1 MCVIMIQPVNA
12 LAPKVFFK
20 GRNDYVNSAVS
31 ESKRTEKNLAIANA
45 GGISTVAGALTAVI
59 ARSYTA
65 TWKNAALFGLG
76 GGLITMMF
84 ICPKL
89 LYKAGFNTTQ
99 SEKGVDS
106 SKKLLDINTNKISNY
121 SKSTIKKLR

>member
-1 MCVIMIQPVNA
+1 MIQPVNA

-20 GRNDYVNSAVS
+20 GRNNDSVNFDEA
-31 ESKRTEKNLAIANA
+31 KRTERNLALANA
-45 GGISTVAGALTAVI
+45 GGISAAAGALTTVI

-65 TWKNAALFGLG
+65 TWKNAGLFGVG
-76 GGLITMMF
+76 AGLITMMF

-89 LYKAGFNTTQ
+89 LYKAGFNTSQ
-99 SEKGVDS
+99 SEKGADS

>member
-1 MCVIMIQPVNA
+1 MIQPVNA

-20 GRNDYVNSAVS
+20 GRNNDYLNSAVS

-45 GGISTVAGALTAVI
+45 AGISSVAGALTAVI

-65 TWKNAALFGLG
+65 TWKNAGLFGLG

-89 LYKAGFNTTQ
+89 LYKAGISTYH

-106 SKKLLDINTNKISNY
+106 SKKLLDVNTNKIGNY

>member
-1 MCVIMIQPVNA
+1 MIQPVNA

-20 GRNDYVNSAVS
+20 GRNNDSVNFDEA
-31 ESKRTEKNLAIANA
+31 KRTERNLAIANA
-45 GGISTVAGALTAVI
+45 GGISAAAGALTTVI

-65 TWKNAALFGLG
+65 TWKNAGLFGVG
-76 GGLITMMF
+76 AGLITMMF

-89 LYKAGFNTTQ
+89 LYKAGFNTSQ
-99 SEKGVDS
+99 SEKGADS

>member
-20 GRNDYVNSAVS
+20 GRNNVS
-31 ESKRTEKNLAIANA
+31 PEGKRTERNLAVANA
-45 GGISTVAGALTAVI
+45 AGISTVAGALTSVI

-89 LYKAGFNTTQ
+89 LYKAGINTSQ
-99 SEKGVDS
+99 SEKGADS

-121 SKSTIKKLR
+121 SVSTIYKLR

>member
-20 GRNDYVNSAVS
+20 GRNNDSVNFDEA
-31 ESKRTEKNLAIANA
+31 KRTERNLALANA
-45 GGISTVAGALTAVI
+45 GGISAAAGALTTVI

-65 TWKNAALFGLG
+65 TWKNAGLFGVG
-76 GGLITMMF
+76 AGLITMMF

-89 LYKAGFNTTQ
+89 LYKAGFNTSQ
-99 SEKGVDS
+99 SEKGADS

>member
-1 MCVIMIQPVNA
+1 MIQPVNA
-12 LAPKVFFK
+12 LAPKVYFK
-20 GRNDYVNSAVS
+20 GQSNDFLKS
-31 ESKRTEKNLAIANA
+31 EGKRTERNLAIVNA
-45 GGISTVAGALTAVI
+45 TGISTVAGALTSVI

-89 LYKAGFNTTQ
+89 LYKSGIYTSKT
-99 SEKGVDS
+99 EKETGTS
-106 SKKLLDINTNKISNY
+106 AKKLIDLNTSKIESY
-121 SKSTIKKLR
+121 SKNAIKKLC